1 MGLRQLLPL
10 VGSLLL
16 LLPVGLAQT
25 LFGTSS
31 QTSPSTLPL
40 VSGSKA
46 ASSSLASPALLTQ
59 AVDAVI
65 QLQGPNAAPFSN
77 YKALVVQDSLRRVLA
92 GWSSLNLTLQS
103 FQVSQAQ
110 PSFPIVQQHQSAQL
124 VAHHYSS
131 ACLQV

>member
-1 MGLRQLLPL
+1 MNLRQLLPL

-31 QTSPSTLPL
+31 QASTSTSPL
-40 VSGSKA
+40 VPGSEA
-46 ASSSLASPALLTQ
+46 ASSSLADAALLTQ
-59 AVDAVI
+59 AADVVI
-65 QLQGPNAAPFSN
+65 QLQGPNAVPFSN

-110 PSFPIVQQHQSAQL
+110 PSFLNVQQKQSELLLAP
-124 VAHHYSS
+124 HHS
-131 ACLQV
+131 CPQV